1 MANEHPQGPSSEP
14 RLGRLHSSGDAS
26 GNRAGDPRRPHRPR
40 AGFGSSGW
48 WAAAA
53 CLILAIAAWI
63 RPLHAP
69 APPRV
74 AAAEAPAIARR
85 ALLADAGTIELALEP
100 TKDPAAGALHGD
112 VVWDPVAQ
120 RGFIRLAG
128 LPRNDP
134 KSRQYQIWIFD
145 ATRDP
150 RYPIDG
156 GVFDNVSPGREL
168 IVPIQAA
175 VPVRRAKA
183 FAITLEKAGGVVVSA
198 QRHIIALAEAG

>member
-1 MANEHPQGPSSEP
+1 MANEHPQGPSSEGH
-14 RLGRLHSSGDAS
+14 LGRTHSSRDAS
-26 GNRAGDPRRPHRPR
+26 DHRAGGPRRPHSPA
-40 AGFGSSGW
+40 AGTGSSGW

-69 APPRV
+69 PRPRV
-74 AAAEAPAIARR
+74 APAEAPAIARR
-85 ALLADAGTIELALEP
+85 ALLAEAGTIELALDP

-120 RGFIRLAG
+120 RGFIRVAG

-150 RYPIDG
+150 RYPVDG
-156 GVFDNVSPGREL
+156 GVFDSLSPAREL

-198 QRHIIALAEAG
+198 QRHVLALAEAG